1 MGTTASE
8 VSNVRKELRTCK
20 PVYHSIVGKR
30 QSLNGEGKEPGNTVG
45 RRTEERVSWSRRQV
59 SLDG

>member
-20 PVYHSIVGKR
+20 PVYHSIVGKGKVSMVKAK
-30 QSLNGEGKEPGNTVG
+30 SLGT
-45 RRTEERVSWSRRQV
+45 Q
-59 SLDG
+59 